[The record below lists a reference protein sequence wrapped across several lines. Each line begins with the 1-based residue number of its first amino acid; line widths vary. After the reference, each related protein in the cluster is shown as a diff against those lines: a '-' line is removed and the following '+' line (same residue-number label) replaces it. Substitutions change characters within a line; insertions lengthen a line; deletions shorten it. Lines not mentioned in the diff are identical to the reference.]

1 MQINVRLSSDLSRAL
16 GQPRV
21 NVTVAESAT
30 VADLIAALIASH
42 PQDEDAL
49 SRAVVMA
56 GGRHLGP
63 NQRLEHHRD
72 VALLTPIAGG
82 C

>member
-1 MQINVRLSSDLSRAL
+1 MQVNVRLSSDLSRAL

-21 NVTVAESAT
+21 SATVAESAT

-42 PQDEDAL
+42 PQDEAAI
-49 SRAVVMA
+49 SRAVVMV

-63 NQRLEHHRD
+63 NQHLESNRD